1 MRLVRMVIEFLQ
13 KFLLLSKPEQL
24 IITHMRADI
33 GRKREFNRNEGFVRT
48 PVDKMKDRQA
58 FVYEPSLDQR
68 LGKLRRTGPYF
79 RIWFTVKA
87 NGEVYLFD
95 FSKLE

>member
-13 KFLLLSKPEQL
+13 KFLLLSKPEKL

-33 GRKREFNRNEGFVRT
+33 GRKREFNRNDGFVRT
-48 PVDKMKDRQA
+48 PVDKMKDSQA

-68 LGKLRRTGPYF
+68 LGRLRLTGPYF
-79 RIWFTVKA
+79 RIWFTVKP
-87 NGEVYLFD
+87 NGDVYFMD
-95 FSKLE
+95 FVKLD